1 MNYDEIKALALSY
14 SDRQDNEVIDRMDD
28 FFRITEARMNRI
40 LKVQKQVIRTSIL
53 TVDDEEYYGLPV
65 DFAGL
70 RDIELYPV
78 DAPENRTTLQY
89 LSPEQMN
96 NVSSNGDV
104 AKIYYNIIANQ
115 LHVLPI
121 KEDSQI
127 EIAYYRN
134 ITPLKDNNPENWMSI
149 DNPDTYL
156 YGLMVEISSF
166 VKSAEAKAI
175 WDERFK
181 ESMVDINQEDGSI
194 RWSGTALQ
202 TRLG

>member
-1 MNYDEIKALALSY
+1 
-14 SDRQDNEVIDRMDD
+14 
-28 FFRITEARMNRI
+28 
-40 LKVQKQVIRTSIL
+40 
-53 TVDDEEYYGLPV
+53 
-65 DFAGL
+65 
-70 RDIELYPV
+70 
-78 DAPENRTTLQY
+78 
-89 LSPEQMN
+89 
-96 NVSSNGDV
+96 
-104 AKIYYNIIANQ
+104 
-115 LHVLPI
+115 
-121 KEDSQI
+121 
-127 EIAYYRN
+127 
-134 ITPLKDNNPENWMSI
+134 MSI